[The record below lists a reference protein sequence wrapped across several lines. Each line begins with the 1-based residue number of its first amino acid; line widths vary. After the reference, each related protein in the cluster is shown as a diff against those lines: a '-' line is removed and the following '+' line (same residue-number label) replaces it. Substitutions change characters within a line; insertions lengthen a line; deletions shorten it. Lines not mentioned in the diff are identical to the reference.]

1 MPAIIP
7 ETIIVDFNNADSLG
21 RVRLT
26 TAGALQSINEKRIE
40 LIEGKQV
47 KLDNDDGLTNI
58 WVAEIDWNN
67 FTHY

>member
-47 KLDNDDGLTNI
+47 KLDNDDGLTNT
-58 WVAEIDWNN
+58 EC
-67 FTHY
+67 